1 MDLKRILLV
10 STVFSVPFLAVSP
23 WQKVG
28 VVPVGIIYV
37 MLMALLILINGRQ
50 IIGSLQKLFT
60 TSRLLIPILAY
71 FALLILSI
79 VGQGV
84 TGGLQS
90 QHLVRLGYMVFSLGV
105 FIFFAVGVNDQ
116 KTLKTVVRTYLVAAG
131 VGCVYALYVTVGYL
145 LGFET
150 GQTLEWTIPRMY
162 GTATEAQVFG
172 NFLLSVLPLLMG
184 LVLFNAKLFK
194 RWGNIILL
202 ALYVLCLV
210 MTFSAGAWFGAVI
223 GIVPFIFC
231 LKKFSGK
238 TILPILLAV
247 GISAMSLLAID
258 HWIYPNYSTGFD
270 SILIKFVGTP
280 EQEKANLRPID
291 VQMNMISVE
300 ERQWFR
306 QAAWNMFKAHPI
318 MGVGYGNYGYLYNEY
333 RPADTPK
340 LDIYVRAHNQYLE
353 ILAELGIAGIALMG
367 IVVLQIIKLAW
378 RVLSQ
383 GHPKEQQIIFIGLL
397 GSLVALSAQGMT
409 LGIFLHNY
417 FWVVLGLTYGTAR
430 LSLIDEGTE
439 GNEQRLFK
447 GKVV

>member
-10 STVFSVPFLAVSP
+10 ISVFSVPFLAVSP

-37 MLMALLILINGRQ
+37 LLMALLLLINGQ
-50 IIGSLQKLFT
+50 QLISSLKNLCTKNRF
-60 TSRLLIPILAY
+60 LMPILAY
-71 FALLILSI
+71 FTLIVLSI

-90 QHLVRLGYMVFSLGV
+90 QHLIRLGYMVFSLGIFV
-105 FIFFAVGVNDQ
+105 FFAVGIQDQ
-116 KTLKTVVRTYLVAAG
+116 DTFKTVVKTYLLAAAVA
-131 VGCVYALYVTVGYL
+131 CIYALYVTIGYL
-145 LGFET
+145 LGFQT
-150 GQTLEWTIPRMY
+150 GQTLEWTVPRMY

-184 LVLFNAKLFK
+184 LLLYKINLFK
-194 RWGNIILL
+194 SWLNIIFLS
-202 ALYVLCLV
+202 LYLLCLV

-223 GIVPFIFC
+223 GIIPLVFC
-231 LKKFSGK
+231 LRKFNGK

-291 VQMNMISVE
+291 VQINMISVE

-318 MGVGYGNYGYLYNEY
+318 MGVGYGNYGYVYNEY

-353 ILAELGIAGIALMG
+353 ILAELGIVGITLMG
-367 IVVLQIIKLAW
+367 LVVFQIIKLAW

-383 GHPKEQQIIFIGLL
+383 DQPKEQQIIFISLL

-409 LGIFLHNY
+409 LGVFLHNY
-417 FWVVLGLTYGTAR
+417 FWVVLGLTYGAAR
-430 LSLIDEGTE
+430 LSLID
-439 GNEQRLFK
+439 K
-447 GKVV
+447 GI